1 MTLGVDDVDRA
12 SRFYE
17 SLGWRRSLEASQP
30 SISFFQLNTLA
41 IALFGRADLARDA
54 GVDAAPSRLPA
65 FTSITLAQNH
75 GSKAAVDAVMAQA
88 RAAGARV
95 LKAPCDTDWGGYH
108 GVFADPDGH
117 VWEICHNP
125 YFALAVDGSITLPP
139 DRKSTRLN
147 SSHT

>member
-1 MTLGVDDVDRA
+1 MKFYPGVTLVTLGVDDVDRA

-65 FTSITLAQNH
+65 FTSITL
-75 GSKAAVDAVMAQA
+75 
-88 RAAGARV
+88 
-95 LKAPCDTDWGGYH
+95 
-108 GVFADPDGH
+108 
-117 VWEICHNP
+117 
-125 YFALAVDGSITLPP
+125 